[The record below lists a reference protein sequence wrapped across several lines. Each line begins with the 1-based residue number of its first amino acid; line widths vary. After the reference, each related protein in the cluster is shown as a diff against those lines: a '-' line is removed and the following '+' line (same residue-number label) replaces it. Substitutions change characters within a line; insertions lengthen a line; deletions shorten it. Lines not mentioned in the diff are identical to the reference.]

1 MENNTTDLA
10 KRHTLYLERAEEAE
24 RMAKSARG
32 KLAQDTFRSI
42 ADSWR
47 QLAQHVGR
55 SIERGT

>member
-10 KRHTLYLERAEEAE
+10 KRYTLYLERAEEAE

-32 KLAQDTFRSI
+32 KLAQDTFQNI